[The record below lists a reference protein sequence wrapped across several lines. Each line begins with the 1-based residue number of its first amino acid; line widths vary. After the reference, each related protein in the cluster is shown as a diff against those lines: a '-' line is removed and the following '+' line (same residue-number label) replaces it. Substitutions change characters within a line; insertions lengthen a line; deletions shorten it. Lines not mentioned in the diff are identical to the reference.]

1 MERRETIPLF
11 DLKLAPADIDAV
23 VETLRSGW
31 LTMGPRVEAFEH
43 AFSEHLGVRHA
54 VALANGTAALHL
66 ACRAAGVGPNDEVIV
81 PSYTFVATAN
91 AILYCGATPV
101 FADIL
106 GVDNPSID
114 PAEVESRITPRTR
127 AVVAVH
133 FAGYP
138 AAIDVLADLC
148 RERELILIED
158 AAHAPSGQ
166 VGGRML
172 GTFGTVGAFS
182 FFSNKVLSIGEGGL
196 LATNDDSLAARAR
209 QLRSHAMTSTTWD
222 RHLGHADSYDVVDI
236 GFNYRMDEA
245 RAALAQA
252 RLSRLEEEVRR
263 RRELTRTY
271 RQRLKDLPGLIVP
284 FTDEDVA
291 CSSCYVMPI
300 MLADAAR
307 RFGLR
312 RRLQEAHG
320 VQTSI
325 LYPPVHEFSA
335 YRRRF
340 PRLSLPRTEQAGRS
354 EVTIPLY
361 PHMTVTE
368 QDRVVRAIEDGLRV

>member
-11 DLKLAPADIDAV
+11 DLKLAPEDIDAV

-54 VALANGTAALHL
+54 VALASGTAALHL

-172 GTFGTVGAFS
+172 GTFGAVGAFS

-252 RLSRLEEEVRR
+252 RLSRLEEDVRR
-263 RRELTRTY
+263 RRELTQTY

-340 PRLSLPRTEQAGRS
+340 PQLSLPRTEQAGRC

-368 QDRVVRAIEDGLRV
+368 QDRVVCAIEDGLGV